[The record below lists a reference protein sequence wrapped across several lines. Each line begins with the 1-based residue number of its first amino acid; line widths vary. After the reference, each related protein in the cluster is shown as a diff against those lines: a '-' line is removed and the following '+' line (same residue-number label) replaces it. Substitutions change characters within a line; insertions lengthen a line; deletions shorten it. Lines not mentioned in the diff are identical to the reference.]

1 MAGHSKWANI
11 KHRKA
16 AMDVKRGQ
24 LFTRLTRE
32 LIVAAREGGPDPETN
47 FRLRLAIERAKAANM
62 PKENIERAIRRGAGL
77 ERGEGEQLE
86 ELYYEGYGPHGV
98 AIIVKVLT
106 DNRNRTVAELRRI
119 FARHGGSLAESGA
132 VMWNFE
138 KKGYIAVR
146 PDGADPE
153 KIFELAIEA
162 GADDVEISE
171 DLVEIYTAPEDL
183 QAVRSALLQA
193 GLSVDNAELTMKPK
207 TRVALDDH
215 ATTAVMSLVDAL
227 EELDD
232 VQQVYSN
239 LEISDE
245 LIRKY
250 EAQAA

>member
-16 AMDVKRGQ
+16 AMDAKRGQ
-24 LFTRLTRE
+24 LFSRLTRE
-32 LIVAAREGGPDPETN
+32 LIVAAREGGPDPEMN
-47 FRLRLAIERAKAANM
+47 MRLRLAIERARAANM
-62 PKENIERAIRRGAGL
+62 PKDNIERAIRRGAGL
-77 ERGEGEQLE
+77 EKGAEQFE
-86 ELYYEGYGPHGV
+86 ELLYEGYGPHGV
-98 AIIVKVLT
+98 AIIVRVLT
-106 DNRNRTVAELRRI
+106 DNRNRTVAELRRT
-119 FARHGGSLAESGA
+119 FSRHGGSLAESGA

-138 KKGYIAVR
+138 KKGYIAIR
-146 PDGADPE
+146 PDGQDPE

-162 GADDVEISE
+162 GAEDVEISD

-183 QAVRSALLQA
+183 QAVRQSLLQT
-193 GLSVDNAELTMKPK
+193 GLTIDNAELTMRPK
-207 TRVALDDH
+207 TRVTLDDH
-215 ATTAVMSLVDAL
+215 ATMSVMSLVDAL

>member
-16 AMDVKRGQ
+16 AMDAKRGQ
-24 LFTRLTRE
+24 LFSRLTRE

-47 FRLRLAIERAKAANM
+47 LRLRLAIERARAANM

-77 ERGEGEQLE
+77 EKGAEQYE
-86 ELYYEGYGPHGV
+86 ELLYEGYGPHGV
-98 AIIVKVLT
+98 AIIVRVLT
-106 DNRNRTVAELRRI
+106 DNRNRTVSDLRRV
-119 FARHGGSLAESGA
+119 FSRHGGSLAESGA

-138 KKGYIAVR
+138 KKGYIAIR
-146 PDGADPE
+146 PNGQDPE

-162 GADDVEISE
+162 GAEDVEISD

-183 QAVRSALLQA
+183 QAVRQSLLQA
-193 GLSVDNAELTMKPK
+193 GLTIDNAELTMRPK
-207 TRVALDDH
+207 TRVTLDDH
-215 ATTAVMSLVDAL
+215 ATMSVMSLVDAL

>member
-16 AMDVKRGQ
+16 AMDAKRGQ
-24 LFTRLTRE
+24 LFSRLTRE

-47 FRLRLAIERAKAANM
+47 LRLRLAIERARAANM

-77 ERGEGEQLE
+77 EKGAEQFE
-86 ELYYEGYGPHGV
+86 ELLYEGYGPHGV
-98 AIIVKVLT
+98 AIIVRVLT

-119 FARHGGSLAESGA
+119 FSRHGGSLAESGA

-138 KKGYIAVR
+138 KKGYIAIR
-146 PDGADPE
+146 PDGQDPE
-153 KIFELAIEA
+153 RIFELAIEA
-162 GADDVEISE
+162 GAEDVEISE

-183 QAVRSALLQA
+183 QAVRQSLLQA
-193 GLSVDNAELTMKPK
+193 GLTIDNAELTMWPR
-207 TRVALDDH
+207 TRVTLDDH
-215 ATTAVMSLVDAL
+215 ATTSVMSLVDAL

>member
-16 AMDVKRGQ
+16 AMDAKRGQ
-24 LFTRLTRE
+24 LFSRLTRE
-32 LIVAAREGGPDPETN
+32 LIIAAREGGPDPETN
-47 FRLRLAIERAKAANM
+47 LRLRLAIERARAANM

-77 ERGEGEQLE
+77 EKGAEQFE
-86 ELYYEGYGPHGV
+86 ELLYEGYGPHGV
-98 AIIVKVLT
+98 AIIVRVLT

-119 FARHGGSLAESGA
+119 FSRHGGSLAESGA

-138 KKGYIAVR
+138 KKGYIAIR
-146 PDGADPE
+146 PDGQDPE

-162 GADDVEISE
+162 GAEDVEISE

-183 QAVRSALLQA
+183 QAVRQSLLQA
-193 GLSVDNAELTMKPK
+193 GLTIDNAELTMRPK
-207 TRVALDDH
+207 TRVTLDDH
-215 ATTAVMSLVDAL
+215 ATMSVMSLVDAL

>member
-16 AMDVKRGQ
+16 AMDAKRGQ
-24 LFTRLTRE
+24 LFSRLTRE

-47 FRLRLAIERAKAANM
+47 LRLRLAIERARAANM

-77 ERGEGEQLE
+77 EKGAEQFE
-86 ELYYEGYGPHGV
+86 ELLYEGYGPHGV
-98 AIIVKVLT
+98 AIIVRVLT

-119 FARHGGSLAESGA
+119 FSRHGGSLAESGA

-138 KKGYIAVR
+138 KKGYIAIR
-146 PDGADPE
+146 PDGQDPE
-153 KIFELAIEA
+153 RIFELAIEA
-162 GADDVEISE
+162 GAEDVEISE

-183 QAVRSALLQA
+183 QAVRQSLLQA
-193 GLSVDNAELTMKPK
+193 GLTIDNAELTMRPR
-207 TRVALDDH
+207 TRVTLDDH
-215 ATTAVMSLVDAL
+215 ATTSVMSLVDAL

>member
-16 AMDVKRGQ
+16 AMDAKRGQ
-24 LFTRLTRE
+24 LFSRLTRE

-47 FRLRLAIERAKAANM
+47 LRLRLAIERARAANM

-77 ERGEGEQLE
+77 EKGAEQFE
-86 ELYYEGYGPHGV
+86 ELLYEGYGPHGV
-98 AIIVKVLT
+98 AIIVRVLT

-119 FARHGGSLAESGA
+119 FSRHGGSLAESGA

-138 KKGYIAVR
+138 KKGYIAIR
-146 PDGADPE
+146 PDGQDPE

-162 GADDVEISE
+162 GAEDVEISE

-183 QAVRSALLQA
+183 QAVRQSLLQA
-193 GLSVDNAELTMKPK
+193 GLTIDNAELTMRPK
-207 TRVALDDH
+207 TRVTLDDQ
-215 ATTAVMSLVDAL
+215 ATMSVMSLVDAL

>member
-16 AMDVKRGQ
+16 AMDAKRGQ
-24 LFTRLTRE
+24 LFSRLTRE

-47 FRLRLAIERAKAANM
+47 LRLRLAIERARAANM

-77 ERGEGEQLE
+77 EKGAEQFE
-86 ELYYEGYGPHGV
+86 ELIYEGYGPHGV
-98 AIIVKVLT
+98 ALLVRVLT

-119 FARHGGSLAESGA
+119 FSRHGGSLAESGA

-138 KKGYIAVR
+138 KKGYIAIR
-146 PDGADPE
+146 PNGYDPE

-162 GADDVEISE
+162 GAEDVEISE

-183 QAVRSALLQA
+183 QAVRQAMLQA
-193 GLSVDNAELTMKPK
+193 GLTIDNAELTLRPK
-207 TRVALDDH
+207 TRVTLDDH
-215 ATTAVMSLVDAL
+215 ATMSVMSLVDAL

>member
-16 AMDVKRGQ
+16 AMDAKRGQ
-24 LFTRLTRE
+24 LFSRLTRE

-47 FRLRLAIERAKAANM
+47 LRLRLAIERARAANM

-77 ERGEGEQLE
+77 EKGAEQFE
-86 ELYYEGYGPHGV
+86 ELLYEGYGPHGV
-98 AIIVKVLT
+98 AILVRVLT

-119 FARHGGSLAESGA
+119 FSRHGGSLAESGA

-138 KKGYIAVR
+138 KKGYIAIR
-146 PDGADPE
+146 PDGQDPE
-153 KIFELAIEA
+153 RIFEMAIEA
-162 GADDVEISE
+162 GAEDVEISE

-183 QAVRSALLQA
+183 QAVRQALIAA
-193 GLSVDNAELTMKPK
+193 GLTIDNAEVTMRPK
-207 TRVALDDH
+207 TRMALDDH
-215 ATTAVMSLVDAL
+215 ATMAVMSLVDAL

>member
-16 AMDVKRGQ
+16 AMDAKRGQ
-24 LFTRLTRE
+24 LFSRLTRE

-47 FRLRLAIERAKAANM
+47 LRLRLAIERARAANM

-77 ERGEGEQLE
+77 EKGAEQFE
-86 ELYYEGYGPHGV
+86 ELIYEGYGPHGV
-98 AIIVKVLT
+98 ALLVRVLT

-119 FARHGGSLAESGA
+119 FSRHGGSLAESGA

-138 KKGYIAVR
+138 KKGYIAIR
-146 PDGADPE
+146 PNGHDPE

-162 GADDVEISE
+162 GAEDVEISE

-183 QAVRSALLQA
+183 QAVRQALLQA
-193 GLSVDNAELTMKPK
+193 GLTIDNAELTLRPK
-207 TRVALDDH
+207 TRVTLDDQ
-215 ATTAVMSLVDAL
+215 ATMSVMSLVDAL

>member
-16 AMDVKRGQ
+16 AMDAKRGQ
-24 LFTRLTRE
+24 LFSRLTRE
-32 LIVAAREGGPDPETN
+32 LIIAAREGGPDPETN
-47 FRLRLAIERAKAANM
+47 LRLRLAIERARAANM

-77 ERGEGEQLE
+77 EKGAEQFE
-86 ELYYEGYGPHGV
+86 ELLYEGYGPHGV
-98 AIIVKVLT
+98 AIIVRVLT

-138 KKGYIAVR
+138 KKGYIAIR
-146 PDGADPE
+146 PDGQDPE

-162 GADDVEISE
+162 GAEDVEISE
-171 DLVEIYTAPEDL
+171 DLVEVYTAPEDL
-183 QAVRSALLQA
+183 QAVRQALMRA
-193 GLSVDNAELTMKPK
+193 GLTIDNAELTMRPK
-207 TRVALDDH
+207 TRVTLEDH
-215 ATTAVMSLVDAL
+215 ATMSVMSLVDAL
-227 EELDD
+227 EEMDD